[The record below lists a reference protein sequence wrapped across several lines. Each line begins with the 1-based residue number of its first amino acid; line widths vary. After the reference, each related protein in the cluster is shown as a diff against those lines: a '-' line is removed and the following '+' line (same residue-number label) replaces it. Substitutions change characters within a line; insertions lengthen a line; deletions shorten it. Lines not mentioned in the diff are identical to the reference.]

1 VYESDREWHF
11 LFAKNTRKMKKNR
24 HLFII
29 LVVII
34 FFTSMEA
41 SAQDISF
48 TRGEKKTLVAMARET
63 LHKFLKNGSIPTF
76 KGQTLSKPLQK
87 KRACFV
93 TLTKK
98 DFGLRG
104 CIGVFERTRPLYEN
118 VIDRAIA
125 AATKDPR
132 FPRVTYDELKNIKI
146 EISVLTVPKSLIF
159 QSPEDLLAK
168 LRPLKDGVI
177 LKTRYGSSTFLP
189 QVWEQL
195 PDREIFLSR
204 LSQKHGAPKNI
215 WKTDFKNISVL
226 TYQAIVFG
234 EEHYGGTPDSISD

>member
-1 VYESDREWHF
+1 
-11 LFAKNTRKMKKNR
+11 MKAYR
-24 HLFII
+24 HSFVI

-34 FFTSMEA
+34 FFISLDVK
-41 SAQDISF
+41 AQEVSLTQQD
-48 TRGEKKTLVAMARET
+48 KKSLVTLARKT
-63 LHKFLKNGSIPTF
+63 LHKFLKDGSTQTF
-76 KGQTLSKPLQK
+76 KARTLSKSLQK

-98 DFGLRG
+98 GYGLRG
-104 CIGVFERTRPLYEN
+104 CIGVFERNRPLYEN

-132 FPRVTYDELKNIKI
+132 FPRVTYDELKDIKI
-146 EISVLTVPKSLIF
+146 EISVLTEPKPLVF
-159 QSPEDLLAK
+159 HSPEDLLAK
-168 LRPLKDGVI
+168 LRPLKDGII

-195 PDREIFLSR
+195 PGKESFLSH

-215 WKTDFKNISVL
+215 WKTDYKKVSVL

-234 EEHYGGTPDSISD
+234 EENYGGLISDSLLGNSDIPEAKGLSNPKK